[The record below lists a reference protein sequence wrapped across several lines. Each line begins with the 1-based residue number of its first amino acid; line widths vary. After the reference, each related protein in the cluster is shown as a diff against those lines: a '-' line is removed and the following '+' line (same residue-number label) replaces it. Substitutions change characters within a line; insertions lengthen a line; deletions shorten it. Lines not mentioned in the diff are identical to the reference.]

1 MQFQNIV
8 FPVDFSDR
16 SRAAAPFV
24 HSLARRY
31 DATVHLIHVVPP
43 LPPLNFDVGSAYSE
57 AFDPAPA
64 AAAANATLA
73 EFAAE
78 QFPHIRTV
86 CSMLDAEPAKAIL
99 KYTADNAGDLI
110 AMPTHGYGLFRRTLL
125 GSVTS
130 EVLRDSPV
138 PVWTDAHCCDPFHR
152 AHPQPR
158 TVVAAVERADDDD
171 RTFRIALDIARDTGA
186 VVVTLQVTA
195 LARETLAGVAS
206 TSAASG
212 GLMVAETEVDEFDG
226 SIEAMVSRAA
236 VTQRADLVVVARGPI
251 HAGLLD
257 RLRSHSYAVICESPC
272 PVLSV

>member
-16 SRAAAPFV
+16 SRAAAPFI
-24 HSLARRY
+24 HSMARRY
-31 DATVHLIHVVPP
+31 GAAVHLIHVVPP
-43 LPPLNFDVGSAYSE
+43 FPPLNFDVGSAYSE

-64 AAAANATLA
+64 AAAANATLL

-78 QFPHIRTV
+78 QFPHIETR

-99 KYTADNAGDLI
+99 EYTADNQGDLI

-130 EVLRDSPV
+130 QVLRDSPV

-158 TVVAAVERADDDD
+158 TVVAAVRSAYDRADDDE
-171 RTFRIALDIARDTGA
+171 RTFRIALDIARDAGA
-186 VVVTLQVTA
+186 VVVTLKVPEHAGNA
-195 LARETLAGVAS
+195 LAR
-206 TSAASG
+206 SAASG
-212 GLMVAETEVDEFDG
+212 GLMVDEDEG
-226 SIEAMVSRAA
+226 NDESIEAMVRRAA
-236 VTQRADLVVVARGPI
+236 VTQRADLVVIGRGPV
-251 HAGLLD
+251 HAGILD
-257 RLRSHSYAVICESPC
+257 RIRSHAYAVICQSPC